1 MTAPPAFFNH
11 FLNSQQGVDTATLAA
26 HDFDVDNRTGFM
38 PPDAPTRGLPS
49 PWNTWESVLEDGID
63 SKLALADRADITA
76 DDELRNMS
84 WRARVLEVCSGR
96 RHKSCNMSDITF

>member
-11 FLNSQQGVDTATLAA
+11 FVNSQQGVDTATLAA

-49 PWNTWESVLEDGID
+49 PWNAWEDVLEDAIEKG
-63 SKLALADRADITA
+63 LTLADKPDITLV
-76 DDELRNMS
+76 EETRNMS
-84 WRARVLEVCSGR
+84 WRERVLEV
-96 RHKSCNMSDITF
+96 